1 MPRTL
6 IAYYSRHGSVAKL
19 AAEIAEGVE
28 SETESEAI
36 LRCVPDVSANTEQT
50 MAIIPDSGPP
60 YASLNDLKNC
70 DALIIGSPA
79 YFGNMTAA
87 LKYFLDQST
96 PLWLS
101 GTLIGKP
108 AGVFT
113 SSSSMHGGQESVLL
127 NMMLPLLHQG
137 MLITGIPYSESS
149 IHNTR
154 SGGSPYGASHV
165 SSDDNSELS
174 TDEIASARAMGKRIA
189 QLAKTLSS

>member
-79 YFGNMTAA
+79 YFGNMAAA

>member
-79 YFGNMTAA
+79 YFGNMAAA

-127 NMMLPLLHQG
+127 NMMLPLLHRG